1 MKVRIGIADNKVV
14 EVDVDDEK
22 LFKSE
27 LEKALADDG
36 MAWFT
41 DTKGR
46 TVGIPAAKVAF
57 VEIEQDET
65 GPAVGFA
72 PAV

>member
-1 MKVRIGIADNKVV
+1 MKVRIGIAESKVV
-14 EVDVDDEK
+14 EVEAQDEK
-22 LFKSE
+22 SLKSE
-27 LEKALADDG
+27 LEKALASDG
-36 MAWFT
+36 IAWFT

-46 TVGIPAAKVAF
+46 TVGVPAAKVAY
-57 VEIEQDET
+57 VEIEDDEH

>member
-1 MKVRIGIADNKVV
+1 
-14 EVDVDDEK
+14 
-22 LFKSE
+22 
-27 LEKALADDG
+27 

-46 TVGIPAAKVAF
+46 TVGIPATKVAY
-57 VEIEQDET
+57 VEIEEDED

-72 PAV
+72 PAI

>member
-1 MKVRIGIADNKVV
+1 MKVRIGIPEGKVV
-14 EVDVDDEK
+14 EVDVSDEK
-22 LFKSE
+22 SLKSE
-27 LEKALADDG
+27 LENAVKEDG

-41 DTKGR
+41 DTRGR
-46 TVGIPAAKVAF
+46 TVDIPASKVAY
-57 VEIEQDET
+57 VEIENDES

>member
-1 MKVRIGIADNKVV
+1 MKVRIGIAESKVV
-14 EVDVDDEK
+14 EVDVKDEK
-22 LFKSE
+22 SLKSE
-27 LEKALADDG
+27 LEKALASDG

-46 TVGIPAAKVAF
+46 TVGIPATKIAY
-57 VEIEQDET
+57 VEIEEDED

>member
-1 MKVRIGIADNKVV
+1 MKVRIGISGSKVV
-14 EVDVDDEK
+14 EVEAKDEK
-22 LFKSE
+22 SLKGQ

-36 MAWFT
+36 VAWFT

-46 TVGIPAAKVAF
+46 TVGIPASKVAF
-57 VEIEQDET
+57 VEFEKDED